1 MSEQNKCMSTLFLKV
16 IMYVPFQSVTLGL
29 EDNNNYTDSA
39 KAKSEALKQDCAL
52 RKIEESPV
60 L

>member
-1 MSEQNKCMSTLFLKV
+1 MSTLVLKV

-29 EDNNNYTDSA
+29 KNKNIRQIQPRPIIEV
-39 KAKSEALKQDCAL
+39 LMQDCAL
-52 RKIEESPV
+52 RKIEGSPV